1 MKLCIVFVVFPMN
14 KISNPDLRYWN
25 GHDLLQREKFPK
37 MNAYFFAEFQSQLS
51 GTFKIESEP
60 KLAIISEFFVNRKW
74 LSWSIRIILTRYA
87 VRANWSSGIV
97 DHGLF
102 WVCRTFGPYVSLFI
116 YEIAT
121 PWTKSIREK
130 EKIYLRFFYG
140 LREDKFDRGNCFRSL
155 ADRTTVPVVGLSVYF
170 LYFRSNPLNYSDPLL
185 FAKVAYS

>member
-1 MKLCIVFVVFPMN
+1 MVTICFK
-14 KISNPDLRYWN
+14 
-25 GHDLLQREKFPK
+25 EKNSQK
-37 MNAYFFAEFQSQLS
+37 WMRSFFAEFQSQLS

-60 KLAIISEFFVNRKW
+60 KLAIILEFFVNRKW
-74 LSWSIRIILTRYA
+74 LSWSMRIILTRYA

-102 WVCRTFGPYVSLFI
+102 WDCRTFGPYVSLFI

-121 PWTKSIREK
+121 LWTKSIREK

-155 ADRTTVPVVGLSVYF
+155 ADRTTVPVAGLSVYF